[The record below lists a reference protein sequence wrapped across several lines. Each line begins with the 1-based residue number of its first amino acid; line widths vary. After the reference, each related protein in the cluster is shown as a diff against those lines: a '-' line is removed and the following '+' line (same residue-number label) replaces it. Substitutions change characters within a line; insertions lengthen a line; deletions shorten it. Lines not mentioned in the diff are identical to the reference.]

1 MEVATLR
8 LSKRLR
14 SWFRA
19 HRRKALHAPD
29 KQVEQAPRSPVVE
42 PSPPVLDLPPGYT
55 YLSALRQGGLGTVM
69 VVREEHTG
77 RKVALKRLRKDR
89 RGDEHCRGLI
99 EAEARIT
106 ARLQHPNIV
115 PVYDLGEDEDGNFF
129 YTMRLVPGQTL
140 GEYLDSVTEQRTTQP
155 SDRDRRRLVDC
166 LRKVCDA
173 VMYAH
178 DRGVLHLDLKPSNI
192 LVGDFGGV
200 LLLDWGCA
208 ALRQVET
215 EVGESTGR
223 PAQIPR
229 PLAPRG
235 TPEHMAPEQ
244 FDGDEWEVGETADV
258 YQLGGILFEILTLGP
273 PKAWWR
279 RTVVEPLALRSRPR
293 FEMSPSAAN
302 APGTVGGPL
311 AAICERA
318 LSYDPKR
325 RYPSVTEFA
334 QDIDRWFHM
343 ERVTAYKERFFGRC
357 ARILR
362 GHPRLASAVVASS
375 ALICLFNVQL
385 LRVTTQGY
393 GQTLSS
399 LVSGHG
405 TASIGGV
412 SALHGLFETREGVM
426 DPDEFESLASF
437 YHTSFPG
444 IQALSWAP
452 RVEHEDRASFEES
465 VRRSADDG
473 ESTWASFSVIE
484 RVSGGGFVAAA
495 VREEYF
501 PVRYIV
507 PLAGNAPAVGFDLGS
522 VANRRA
528 LLQAASDRDGLSV
541 SEPLRLVQ
549 TDGSRAGILA
559 AAPVRGSGAGGAVE
573 GFVTGVLLIDD
584 LLAHSWR
591 EIDIRYLTV
600 RVFDVSNPAA
610 PMLLWSSD
618 GRTNFSAERP
628 EAIGTGVLSARSD
641 FALFDRRWSVW
652 VRPTPEFLIKYPLT
666 LIGR

>member
-8 LSKRLR
+8 LRQR
-14 SWFRA
+14 FRAWFRG
-19 HRRKALHAPD
+19 RQREGLHAPENEG
-29 KQVEQAPRSPVVE
+29 VRAPRSPVVE
-42 PSPPVLDLPPGYT
+42 PAPPVLDLPPGYT
-55 YLSALRQGGLGTVM
+55 YVSALRQGGLGTVM

-115 PVYDLGEDEDGNFF
+115 PVYDLGQDEDGNFF

-140 GEYLDSVTEQRTTQP
+140 GEYLDSVTEQRTAQP
-155 SDRDRRRLVDC
+155 SDRDLRRLIDC
-166 LRKVCDA
+166 LRKVCNA

-208 ALRQVET
+208 ALRAVEL
-215 EVGESTGR
+215 EGVESQ
-223 PAQIPR
+223 PASAAASEPR
-229 PLAPRG
+229 APQG
-235 TPEHMAPEQ
+235 TPKHMAPEQ

-258 YQLGGILFEILTLGP
+258 YQLGGILFEILTLSP

-279 RTVVEPLALRSRPR
+279 RTRVEPLARRSRPR
-293 FEMSPSAAN
+293 FEMSPSAVN
-302 APGTVGGPL
+302 APSTVGGPL

-325 RYPSVTEFA
+325 RYPSVAEFA
-334 QDIDRWFHM
+334 RDIDRWFHM
-343 ERVTAYKERFFGRC
+343 ERVTAYKERFLGRC
-357 ARILR
+357 SRILR
-362 GHPRLASAVVASS
+362 SHPRLTSAVVASA
-375 ALICLFNVQL
+375 ALVCLFNVQL

-393 GQTLSS
+393 GETLSS
-399 LVSGHG
+399 LVSGYG
-405 TASIGGV
+405 RASIGGV
-412 SALHGLFETREGVM
+412 SALHGLFETREGVI
-426 DPDEFESLASF
+426 DPDEFESLADF

-452 RVEHEDRASFEES
+452 RVGHDDRASFEES
-465 VRRSADDG
+465 VRASADDG
-473 ESTWASFSVIE
+473 EPIWASFRVNE
-484 RVSGGGFVAAA
+484 RVSGGELVSAA

-528 LLQAASDRDGLSV
+528 LLQAASDRDEVSV

-549 TDGSRAGILA
+549 TDGSRTGILA
-559 AAPVRGSGAGGAVE
+559 AAPVRGSDGGGLVE

-584 LLAHSWR
+584 LLAYAWR

-618 GRTNFSAERP
+618 RRTNVSPERP
-628 EAIGTGVLSARSD
+628 ETIDTGLFSARSD
-641 FALFDRRWSVW
+641 FALFDRLWSVW
-652 VRPTPEFLIKYPLT
+652 VRPTPEFLIHYPLT
-666 LIGR
+666 LVGR